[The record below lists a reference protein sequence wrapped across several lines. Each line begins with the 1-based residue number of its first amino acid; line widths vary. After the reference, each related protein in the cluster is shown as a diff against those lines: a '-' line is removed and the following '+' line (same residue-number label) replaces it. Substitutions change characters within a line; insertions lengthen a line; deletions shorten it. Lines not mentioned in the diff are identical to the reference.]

1 MKDARD
7 EIKTAGR
14 RDRNNHGS
22 LDKYVDGGIS
32 CFISKFLDV
41 AQV

>member
-14 RDRNNHGS
+14 KDRSNHGS
-22 LDKYVDGGIS
+22 LDKYVDEGTS
-32 CFISKFLDV
+32 
-41 AQV
+41 